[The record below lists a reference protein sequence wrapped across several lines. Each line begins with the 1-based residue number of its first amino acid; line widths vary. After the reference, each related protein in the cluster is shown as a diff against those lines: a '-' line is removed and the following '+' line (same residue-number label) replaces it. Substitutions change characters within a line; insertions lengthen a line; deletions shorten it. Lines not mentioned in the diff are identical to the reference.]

1 MLRSVA
7 EIAVGVGFAAGAV
20 FNSVYTLRHSTEF
33 YGAFADGAWL
43 KPADWSMRR
52 VVIPNSTLYHGA
64 AHRAPER
71 VAIAIL
77 TRGELAEQALRDS
90 NPQPSDP

>member
-20 FNSVYTLRHSTEF
+20 FNSVYTLRHSAEF

-90 NPQPSDP
+90 NPPTF